1 MIPIADLSQILSE
14 LLNSP
19 DGMQKLQNAATSL
32 GIAAPEPVPEPPAAG
47 GLDLS
52 AILGALGGTTTP
64 GGNGAPPPREMLPD
78 SGGGLAELGDLSM
91 ITKLMPLMSDFKK
104 EDENTR
110 LLHALRPYLQEPRRE
125 RLEQAVKILRL
136 LKLLP
141 LLKDSGGLF

>member
-1 MIPIADLSQILSE
+1 MLSE

-32 GIAAPEPVPEPPAAG
+32 GITAPPEPAVTEPPAAAG

-52 AILGALGGTTTP
+52 AILGMLGGAGGGTP
-64 GGNGAPPPREMLPD
+64 GNSGTPSLDVPEN